1 MPRLTIP
8 KREAFAQHYAL
19 HGNGAAAYRHAYSAK
34 GKTDNTIYAGAS
46 ALLDDPK
53 VAVRIQEL
61 QAIASKRADEKH
73 GINADYVIRR
83 LKEMDELDVLDIL
96 DDDGHPLPLRSWP
109 KAWRTSV
116 SGIDLETVTKLVPG
130 KDDQAL
136 RTVLRKLKLPDKLK
150 TLEMIGR
157 HVDVRAWRD
166 TVEHEAGG
174 SLQDLLEQAR
184 QERASE

>member
-1 MPRLTIP
+1 MPKLTIP

-19 HGNGAAAYRHAYSAK
+19 HGNGAAAYRHAYS
-34 GKTDNTIYAGAS
+34 TDKMSETTLYSSAS
-46 ALLDDPK
+46 KLLDDPK
-53 VAVRIQEL
+53 VAARIQEL
-61 QAIASKRADEKH
+61 KEIAAKRADEDH
-73 GINADYVIRR
+73 GVNASYVIRR

-116 SGIDLETVTKLVPG
+116 SGIDLETVTKLIPG

-157 HVDVRAWRD
+157 HVDVQAWKDR
-166 TVEHEAGG
+166 VEHEAGG
-174 SLQDLLEQAR
+174 SLQELLEKAR
-184 QERASE
+184 QERAG